1 VFSPNL
7 LKGKVVYFKKSEIMC
22 SYGITSLSSFNRKS
36 VVSYS
41 F

>member
-1 VFSPNL
+1 MFSPDL

-22 SYGITSLSSFNRKS
+22 LYGITSLCSFNTKS
-36 VVSYS
+36 VASCS